1 MFPETLGHGSP
12 GPLREGRHVQDQ
24 ELLSVAGLHALA
36 YCERLFYLEEVERI
50 RIADAAVFAGRRLHV
65 EEVEQEDEGES
76 QKLTLQSDDL
86 GLQGAVDVLKH
97 RDGQVIPYE
106 HKRGRSAGK
115 VGAREAWRTD
125 RVQVGAYAMLLESA
139 LGEPIAEGRV
149 RYHADHVTV
158 RVPVDEALRAEVR
171 AAICRARELR
181 ASIERPPV
189 TDNEKLCVRCSL
201 SSVCLPE
208 EARLARGE
216 AEKPLR
222 LLPRHQDR
230 QTVHVLEQGATVGR
244 YGQQLA
250 VRSPEGAEERIPVAE
265 VGALV
270 LHGYS
275 QVSTQA
281 LRLCVEREVGVHWV
295 SMGGTLI
302 ASLAPGVGSAQRQL
316 RQFAALGREEL
327 ALQLARR
334 LVAAKVDGQ
343 LRFVLR
349 ATREQEQRGEK
360 AWAALSTLRSMVRK
374 ATRAESRG
382 ELLGVEGSAAAAYFA
397 FLPSL
402 LVQDLDERLRL
413 DGRSRHP
420 PRDCFNAL
428 LSYGYGMLY
437 RDVLAAIVAV
447 GLHPGMGF
455 YHQPRSSAHTLAL
468 DLMEMFRVP
477 LVDMAVVAALNRRTF
492 DADRDFV
499 STPGQVLLSNV
510 GRPKAIEV
518 FERRRADSWRHSVVG
533 YSLSYARMIELEV
546 RLLEKEWLGEGGL
559 FATFRLR

>member
-1 MFPETLGHGSP
+1 MLAGGAPPALSEGSQM
-12 GPLREGRHVQDQ
+12 QD
-24 ELLSVAGLHALA
+24 EALLSVAGLHALA

-50 RIADAAVFAGRRLHV
+50 RIADASVYAGRRLHV
-65 EEVEQEDEGES
+65 EEVEQEEGEW
-76 QKLTLQSDDL
+76 QRLALQSDKLD
-86 GLQGAVDVLKH
+86 LQGAVDVLKR
-97 RDGQVIPYE
+97 RDGQVVPYE

-115 VGAREAWRTD
+115 AGAREAWRTD
-125 RVQVGAYAMLLESA
+125 RIQVGAYAMLVEEA
-139 LGEPIAEGRV
+139 HGQPVVEGRI
-149 RYHADHVTV
+149 RYHADRVTV
-158 RVPVDEALRAEVR
+158 RVPIDEGLRSEVR
-171 AAICRARELR
+171 SAIARARELR
-181 ASIERPPV
+181 TSVERPPIA
-189 TDNEKLCVRCSL
+189 DNEKLCVRCSL

-208 EARLARGE
+208 EARLAKGA
-216 AEKPLR
+216 AEKPIR
-222 LLPRHQDR
+222 LLPQHQDR
-230 QTVHVLEQGATVGR
+230 QTIHVLEQGATVGR

-302 ASLAPGVGSAQRQL
+302 GSLAPGAGPAQRHL
-316 RQFAALGREEL
+316 RQFAALGKEDF

-334 LVAAKVDGQ
+334 LVSSKIDGQ

-349 ATREQEQRGEK
+349 ATREEERRGQD
-360 AWAALSTLRSMVRK
+360 AWRALATLRSMVRRANH
-374 ATRAESRG
+374 ATARD
-382 ELLGVEGSAAAAYFA
+382 ELLGIEGSAAAAYFA

-402 LVQDLDERLRL
+402 LLPELDERLRL
-413 DGRSRHP
+413 DGRTRHP

-437 RDVLAAIVAV
+437 REVLGAIVGV

-468 DLMEMFRVP
+468 DLMEIFRVP

-492 DADRDFV
+492 DADEDFV
-499 STPGQVLLSNV
+499 STPGQVLLSNK
-510 GRPKAIEV
+510 GRPKAIEG
-518 FERRRADSWRHSVVG
+518 FERRRMDSWRHSAVG

-546 RLLEKEWLGEGGL
+546 RLLEKEWMGEGGL
-559 FATFRLR
+559 FARFRLR